1 MERDIALVVEAIENK
16 QDPPL
21 RASGMIVRFVTGR
34 KSLSVTKAQTPFG
47 GAPFLDNNS
56 TSIRIDEGLAQT
68 LLLKCIVRPIVRST
82 NSGVAEVAAFF
93 ARLSTDRLSTW

>member
-1 MERDIALVVEAIENK
+1 MERDIALVVKAIEKK

-34 KSLSVTKAQTPFG
+34 KSLSVAKAQTPSG
-47 GAPFLDNNS
+47 RAPFLDNNS

-82 NSGVAEVAAFF
+82 NSGVAEVAAFSLDC
-93 ARLSTDRLSTW
+93 RQID